1 MKRITLL
8 SAILGSMV
16 MLAAACGG
24 SSETAQETTQT
35 AYSPQIDPAS
45 FTTKID
51 NKYFPLKPGTT
62 FVYEGK
68 FQGAAERDEM
78 AVTHDTKRVMGV
90 ECVVASDRVTEDG
103 KLT

>member
-16 MLAAACGG
+16 ILAAGCGG
-24 SSETAQETTQT
+24 TSGSAGGSAGTTHKTTQA
-35 AYSPQIDPAS
+35 AYSPHIDPAD

-68 FQGAAERDEM
+68 MEGASERDEM
-78 AVTHDTKRVMGV
+78 AVTHDTKQVPWELSAWLQATG
-90 ECVVASDRVTEDG
+90 
-103 KLT
+103 